1 MCLYPTME
9 GFDIIQTEHFHPM
22 LPILIELI
30 L

>member
-1 MCLYPTME
+1 MCLYPTMA

-22 LPILIELI
+22 LSILIVLI